1 MRNLSV
7 FIRLLYQF
15 NQRIEWQKVNNLIKN
30 DISCRIAYATHLYPR
45 PKGRGFTFDVI
56 KKAQM
61 APFYWTYL
69 FTVLTIC
76 MISNSA
82 KLFTLKQLS
91 HFKVK
96 IFDFTVTKKCYADAC
111 TELEDVARLQPL
123 QHGMSK
129 KACAEIHLKY
139 NAGQTSIEETD
150 MPQYKAPLRDMQFVL
165 HELLNAED
173 HYAKL
178 PAFQENVS
186 RELVDQYLEAA
197 ADFCENELSPLNQV
211 GDREGCTWNDGVV
224 TTPTGFKEAYQKYI
238 ELGFPSLS
246 AEEQYGGQGLPVSL
260 GNVISEM
267 VGTANWA
274 WGMYPGLSHG
284 AVRTLEHHGS
294 DEQKATYLPKL
305 VSGEWTGT
313 MCLTES
319 HAGSDLGIIRTKAEP
334 QADGSYAISGE
345 KIFISA
351 GEHDMAENIVHIVLA
366 RLPGAPKG
374 TKGISLF
381 IVPKFNL
388 NADGSLGE
396 RNGVRCGSIEH
407 KMGIHGNATCVI
419 NFDNAKGFLIGP
431 ENRGLNCMFT
441 FMNTAR
447 IGTAIQGLSASEG
460 SFQGALAYAKDRL
473 AMRSLSG
480 PKAPEKEAD
489 PIIVHPAV
497 RNMLLTQKAFAEGG
511 RALVYLLSLHADIVE
526 QGATEEE
533 RKFSDNI
540 LSLLTPIAKAFLTE
554 TGSESAKHGVQV
566 FGGHG
571 FISEHGMEQI
581 VRDTRISCLYEGTTE
596 IQAIDLLGRKVLG
609 TQGAMLKD
617 FTKIIHKFAE
627 ANKDNAAMQEF
638 VEPLAALN
646 KEWGDLTMQIGMRA
660 MQNPEEVGAA
670 AVDYMYFSGYVTLAY
685 LWARMALV
693 AQEALAAGTTDV
705 DFYNA
710 KVTTARFYFKKILP
724 RVRSHVDV
732 IATGVEPLF
741 ALDAEHFAF

>member
-1 MRNLSV
+1 
-7 FIRLLYQF
+7 
-15 NQRIEWQKVNNLIKN
+15 
-30 DISCRIAYATHLYPR
+30 
-45 PKGRGFTFDVI
+45 
-56 KKAQM
+56 
-61 APFYWTYL
+61 
-69 FTVLTIC
+69 

-123 QHGMSK
+123 QHGMSN

-224 TTPTGFKEAYQKYI
+224 TTPTGFKEAYQKFI

-294 DEQKATYLPKL
+294 DEQKSTYLPNL
-305 VSGEWTGT
+305 VSGVWTGT

-334 QADGSYAISGE
+334 QSDGSYAITGE

-381 IVPKFNL
+381 IVPKFNV

-396 RNGVRCGSIEH
+396 RNAVRCGSIEH

-511 RALVYLLSLHADIVE
+511 RALVYLLCLHADIVE
-526 QGATEEE
+526 QGATEED

-581 VRDTRISCLYEGTTE
+581 VRDTRISTIYEGTTE
-596 IQAIDLLGRKVLG
+596 IQALDLLGRKVLG

-627 ANKDNAAMQEF
+627 ANKDNAAIKEF

-660 MQNPEEVGAA
+660 MQNPDEVGAA

-710 KVTTARFYFKKILP
+710 KVATARFYFKKILP